1 MNRWLS
7 KAGGAIEQLELTTV
21 PESVQSPAT
30 SGTGGGAQPL
40 PAQASQQ
47 LRAAPMQAVPSG
59 GGRQALASRA
69 ILHRVRPL
77 ALVRQHDT
85 APGRP
90 QIEFAAHRTTTFA
103 QPGLDSAV
111 RAVAWCSA
119 CAARRTAPSRTG
131 N

>member
-7 KAGGAIEQLELTTV
+7 KEGEGIEQVELTTV

-40 PAQASQQ
+40 PEQASQQ
-47 LRAAPMQAVPSG
+47 LCAAPMQAVPSR

-69 ILHRVRPL
+69 ILHRVRPP

-90 QIEFAAHRTTTFA
+90 QIEFAAHRTTYFTH
-103 QPGLDSAV
+103 PGLDSAV
-111 RAVAWCSA
+111 RA
-119 CAARRTAPSRTG
+119 AALAQRLCREAV
-131 N
+131 